1 MKPLS
6 YCAKKAGVI
15 PLHDLTDTKRITE
28 TVTAQ
33 EVYDLGHAKGVDDER
48 AKTLDLLSA
57 QEMAAGSEEE
67 RDAIWM
73 LRAIIKSAGHW
84 QERP

>member
-1 MKPLS
+1 MRPLN

-15 PLHDLTDTKRITE
+15 RLHDLTDTKRTTE

>member
-1 MKPLS
+1 M
-6 YCAKKAGVI
+6 I
-15 PLHDLTDTKRITE
+15 PLHDLTDTKRTTE

-73 LRAIIKSAGHW
+73 LRAIIKSNGHW